1 MSLNRT
7 LANLG
12 KAIDS
17 ASTGT
22 FLSKDD
28 ATDADFI
35 SVAYSDVSGTPSS
48 IDSSALTTLI
58 DSAYIQLRQTAV
70 SSSGL
75 DSAAVQALV
84 DSDYVS
90 ARTSTVYSGFEMY
103 DYVATA
109 GQTTFQ
115 DSDANG
121 NVLSFDNGGI
131 LVFYNGILMRRGTS
145 HDYIE
150 GTNVVTLNTAADSAA
165 NITISKWKASGGS
178 IDGTGVWYGDRAVWS
193 GGDYPEKNIM
203 DYVSIATS
211 ANATDFG
218 DLQVAVYY
226 ACGAG
231 DGTYGL
237 TFGGSGVNN
246 GGPHNNIQYVTIAT
260 TGNASD
266 FGDCLFRNTATGAW
280 GDGLKAGI
288 AGGYN
293 ADATSKSNVIQYV
306 MVATPAN
313 STDFG
318 DLTAQKQGG
327 DIVNDATYGV
337 YGGGNDGSRT
347 NVMEYWTM
355 ATLGNASD
363 YGDLTAVREDHGGVG
378 NVTYGIFA
386 GGHTTTNYVNSM
398 DYITIATTGN
408 ASNLGSLATGR
419 SKAGATT
426 DNTYAIFGGGYTGS
440 SSNVIDRLTISTS
453 ANASDFGDLTNSRSG
468 PAAYSGSSS

>member
-35 SVAYSDVSGTPSS
+35 SVAYSDVSGTPSAL
-48 IDSSALTTLI
+48 DSSALTTLV

-75 DSAAVQALV
+75 DSAGVQALV

-90 ARTSTVYSGFEMY
+90 ARTTTVYSGFEMY

-145 HDYIE
+145 HDYTE
-150 GTNVVTLNTAADSAA
+150 GTNIVTLNTAADSAA

-178 IDGTGVWYGDRAVWS
+178 IDATGGWYGDRGIVA
-193 GGDYPEKNIM
+193 GADQRL
-203 DYVSIATS
+203 
-211 ANATDFG
+211 TDIEYF
-218 DLQVAVYY
+218 DI
-226 ACGAG
+226 
-231 DGTYGL
+231 T
-237 TFGGSGVNN
+237 
-246 GGPHNNIQYVTIAT
+246 T

-266 FGDCLFRNTATGAW
+266 FGDLITGR
-280 GDGLKAGI
+280 DGMA
-288 AGGYN
+288 A
-293 ADATSKSNVIQYV
+293 AS
-306 MVATPAN
+306 
-313 STDFG
+313 
-318 DLTAQKQGG
+318 
-327 DIVNDATYGV
+327 DATYALFAAG
-337 YGGGNDGSRT
+337 DGSFGCRK
-347 NVMEYWTM
+347 EI
-355 ATLGNASD
+355 
-363 YGDLTAVREDHGGVG
+363 E
-378 NVTYGIFA
+378 A
-386 GGHTTTNYVNSM
+386 GTR
-398 DYITIATTGN
+398 I
-408 ASNLGSLATGR
+408 
-419 SKAGATT
+419 
-426 DNTYAIFGGGYTGS
+426 
-440 SSNVIDRLTISTS
+440 
-453 ANASDFGDLTNSRSG
+453 
-468 PAAYSGSSS
+468 